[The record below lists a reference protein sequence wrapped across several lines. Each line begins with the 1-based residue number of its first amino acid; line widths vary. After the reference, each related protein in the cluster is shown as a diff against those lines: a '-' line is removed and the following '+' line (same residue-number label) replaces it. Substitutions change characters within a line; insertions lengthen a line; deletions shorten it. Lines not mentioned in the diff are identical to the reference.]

1 MKVVQDISSKQ
12 NTVLYTVVKEFW
24 HGNIRLVPG
33 TILEGEIPSHYRG
46 SLVRRIFSTP
56 TAPTT
61 PIASTD
67 KTVSS
72 EETKK
77 EVKEI
82 KEVKEPKP
90 VTKAV
95 SKGAKAKA
103 ALETKKEVKED
114 KEVKSLEES
123 VIQSTEDSNIDVTD
137 IVK

>member
-56 TAPTT
+56 TAPT
-61 PIASTD
+61 ISTD

-77 EVKEI
+77 EVKEV

-114 KEVKSLEES
+114 KEVKSLEEP
-123 VIQSTEDSNIDVTD
+123 VIQSTENSNIDVTD

>member
-61 PIASTD
+61 STD

-77 EVKEI
+77 EVKEV

-114 KEVKSLEES
+114 KEVKSLEEP
-123 VIQSTEDSNIDVTD
+123 VIQSTENSNIDVTD

>member
-61 PIASTD
+61 STD
-67 KTVSS
+67 KTVSN
-72 EETKK
+72 EEAKK
-77 EVKEI
+77 EV

-114 KEVKSLEES
+114 KEVQEVKSLEEP
-123 VIQSTEDSNIDVTD
+123 VIQSTKDSNIDVTD

>member
-46 SLVRRIFSTP
+46 SLVRRIFSNP
-56 TAPTT
+56 TVPTT
-61 PIASTD
+61 STD

-72 EETKK
+72 EEAKK
-77 EVKEI
+77 EV

-90 VTKAV
+90 TTKAV

-103 ALETKKEVKED
+103 ALETKKEDKEVKEVQ
-114 KEVKSLEES
+114 EVKSLEES
-123 VIQSTEDSNIDVTD
+123 AIQSTEDSNIDVTD